1 VGFCVAE
8 DKPFI
13 GAAAL
18 ARARAQGPRHRVRTL
33 LVGDDAIYLA
43 LYGGEAV
50 RLDGHVV
57 GRVRSCAYAHTIQR
71 NVALAQLPAD
81 LDVGARVDVEVL
93 GEPVPAEIVPTV
105 LYDPENAR
113 IHDLAGHR

>member
-1 VGFCVAE
+1 
-8 DKPFI
+8 
-13 GAAAL
+13 
-18 ARARAQGPRHRVRTL
+18 
-33 LVGDDAIYLA
+33 
-43 LYGGEAV
+43 V

-57 GRVRSCAYAHTIQR
+57 GRVRSCAYAHTIRR

-113 IHDLAGHR
+113 IHDLAGVAERPPPPTTHPR